1 MSAGT
6 THGPPVHAAPRGP
19 RAMGPLLIGVATLTA
34 VVGCLVLLLL
44 ATGHDP
50 ATALRA
56 LLRGAV
62 GSWYTLTSTTL
73 VRATP
78 LILTGLAVAIA
89 FRAGVLNIGAEGQ
102 LLAGAAAATAVAIA
116 WPSGGALPGV
126 LAGAAGGVLWT
137 ALPAWLRLRY
147 NVLEVISTLMC
158 NAVAVYVVGWLVR
171 GPLQEPTRIYPQSAV
186 LDLASRLPLLWD
198 GTRLHAGFVLALLLV
213 AAAWW
218 INAHTAAGF
227 RLRAVGLNENA
238 AASTGGIAVA
248 RTRLVAFVV
257 SGALAG
263 VAGAVEVQG
272 VTYALY
278 ENLSPGYGY
287 TAIAVALLAR
297 LDARAVIVAALLF
310 AALQAGGS
318 AMQRDAA
325 VPAVT
330 VKVVEAALILGVI
343 TVAAWQQRRT
353 RSHAV

>member
-1 MSAGT
+1 MRG
-6 THGPPVHAAPRGP
+6 AARDTRRG
-19 RAMGPLLIGVATLTA
+19 MTPLLIGAAALAA

-50 ATALRA
+50 GTALRA
-56 LLRGAV
+56 LVRGAA
-62 GSWYTLTSTTL
+62 GSWYTVTSTTL

-89 FRAGVLNIGAEGQ
+89 FRGGVLNIGAEGQ
-102 LLAGAAAATAVAIA
+102 FLVGAASATAVALA
-116 WPSGGALPGV
+116 WPAGGLLPALV
-126 LAGAAGGVLWT
+126 AGAGGGVAWT
-137 ALPAWLRLRY
+137 AIPAFLRMRY
-147 NVLEVISTLMC
+147 GVLEVISTLMC
-158 NAVAVYVVGWLVR
+158 NAIAVYLVGWLVR
-171 GPLQEPTRIYPQSAV
+171 GPLQEPTQVYPQSAV
-186 LDLASRLPLLWD
+186 LDAATRLPLLWS
-198 GTRLHAGFVLALLLV
+198 GTRLHLGFVLALVLV

-218 INAHTAAGF
+218 ITAHSAAGF
-227 RLRAVGLNENA
+227 RLRAVGLSETA
-238 AASTGGIAVA
+238 AAATGRIAVT
-248 RTRLVAFVV
+248 RTRLAAFLV

-297 LDARAVIVAALLF
+297 LDARAVVGAALLF

-318 AMQRDAA
+318 AMQRDAG

-343 TVAAWQQRRT
+343 TLVAWEQRRT
-353 RSHAV
+353 RSRAV

>member
-1 MSAGT
+1 VTRTHAWVSA
-6 THGPPVHAAPRGP
+6 RGVL
-19 RAMGPLLIGVATLTA
+19 PLLIGVGALAA
-34 VVGCLVLLLL
+34 VVLCLVLVLV
-44 ATGHDP
+44 ATGHAP
-50 ATALRA
+50 GAALSA

-89 FRAGVLNIGAEGQ
+89 FRGGVLNIGAEGQ
-102 LLAGAAAATAVAIA
+102 FLAGAAAATAVAIT
-116 WPSGGALPGV
+116 WPGGGV
-126 LAGAAGGVLWT
+126 VPAMLAGAVGGLAWT
-137 ALPAWLRLRY
+137 VIPAWLKARY

-158 NAVAVYVVGWLVR
+158 NAIAVYLVGWLVR
-171 GPLQEPTRIYPQSAV
+171 GPLQEPTRVYPQSAV
-186 LDLASRLPLLWD
+186 LDTALRLPLLWS
-198 GTRLHAGFVLALLLV
+198 GTRLHLGFVVALVLV

-218 INAHTAAGF
+218 ITTHSAVGF
-227 RLRAVGLNENA
+227 RLRAVGMNAEA
-238 AASTGGIAVA
+238 AAATGQIAVA
-248 RTRLVAFVV
+248 RTRLAAFLV

-263 VAGAVEVQG
+263 TAGAIEVQG

-297 LDARAVIVAALLF
+297 LDARGVVAAALLF

-318 AMQRDAA
+318 AMQRDAG

-343 TVAAWQQRRT
+343 TIVAWQQRRS
-353 RSHAV
+353 RSRAV